1 MLLVTAVRRAV
12 LAVDPNQPVAAIRTV
27 EGWIAQESSA
37 HRSLAHVL
45 VVFAGVAL
53 TLVAIGVYG
62 TLSYIAAMHRQEVGI
77 RIALGARSTTIL
89 GLFLMK
95 ALRLLLVA
103 LPLGLSASW
112 VLTRWMSALLF
123 GVGPAEPK
131 VLIPTGLFLFGTVFL
146 AALWP
151 AWRCAR
157 VDPASVL
164 RAD

>member
-1 MLLVTAVRRAV
+1 MAGNRQERSSVTQGIE
-12 LAVDPNQPVAAIRTV
+12 VDPGR
-27 EGWIAQESSA
+27 EC
-37 HRSLAHVL
+37 
-45 VVFAGVAL
+45 
-53 TLVAIGVYG
+53 
-62 TLSYIAAMHRQEVGI
+62 
-77 RIALGARSTTIL
+77 ARSTTIL
-89 GLFLMK
+89 GLFLVK
-95 ALRLLLVA
+95 TVRLLLVA
-103 LPLGLSASW
+103 LPLGLAAAW

-151 AWRCAR
+151 AWRCAC